1 MNRVFV
7 LTLTTFLAPAS
18 ARAQEADNSKA
29 AQAFRAGNQPVVAVS
44 DTTVLCE
51 AEEFHIKT
59 PGWQAR
65 PFGTNYFAA
74 TFANCFLSRKG
85 YLGAPEQTEPSE
97 AGIVAQIP
105 KAGKYL
111 ALVRYEACYR
121 FDTQFRLVIEQNGQ
135 KKLDRLYGAR
145 DNLRIW
151 AFRQQLKKEVAW
163 DWGAGENMV
172 WEGHDAFVQLDPGP
186 AKLALIAG
194 KQPEPAARRNV
205 DLVMLT
211 SDIAQVQMRIDK
223 ENYLPLDGML
233 TQAGDVFVKL
243 HNRGAADV
251 KLTVPNGT
259 EHSPYWV
266 HIRNWK
272 PITLD
277 AKPGAAT
284 DWIEVGHLLD
294 TLSDG
299 QWELTAA
306 AKSAPYDLEFGLKD
320 AAGKITTIR
329 RFDNLQGNVVL
340 AYDADTRYTRRIRLA
355 DEVLY
360 ELVDYLKKHP
370 VKGTAPKKTLIYGY
384 TFNQKPND
392 AKYTA
397 ARAEFIR
404 LMGATGLG
412 QEPGTEEL
420 KGGLVSG
427 YIDVRGV
434 PTPKLEEYCQKLGDR
449 AAKIAVVSLGDEIG
463 LGGPPANDHAGFRAW
478 LQTQKIEPAEVDPAA
493 KGWEQVMYSPAEATG
508 KSNRRLYYWSKMYH
522 FRVGIKQL
530 KERTD
535 ILKKHLPNAGVGA
548 NFSPHHQHMYLGDT
562 HHWISLFREDGMTM
576 PWGEDYIWQVPVASS
591 QINGIMVD
599 MFRASV
605 RHRPQ
610 AKIHYYVMP
619 HAPNNT
625 PGTWRRLWFS
635 TIGHG
640 AKVLNL
646 FEFRP
651 VQAAYTEN
659 HVNSPAMYQE
669 VRRGIHDLGTFED
682 IVQDGQVLPAQ
693 TGLWCSEAADV
704 WHDHKAPF
712 DAAKRSLYL
721 AIRQQQ
727 TPLDFVV
734 DGDDL
739 ASYKVLYVLDAHV
752 SRAGAKRIAAWVE
765 AGGRLI
771 ATAGAGMFDEYNQPN
786 EIMRKLLGVNQKQL
800 EESKEIIRFE
810 KQDLPFA
817 TPIAHVNWKTD
828 GKVTKSPAF
837 GVRSLV
843 TAAGAHV
850 LSVFEDGAPA
860 HTEAKA
866 GKGTATYV
874 AFLPGLTY
882 LKPAYPKRPMDRGAT
897 DDSMT
902 HFLPTTFGAAAQAFF
917 AAHVPAERPVSCTEP
932 LVETTVLQ
940 AKTGTAI
947 PLVNWTPRP
956 IKGLQVTVRM
966 PVPSA
971 KVSLASGNPVRM
983 SQDGNVIQCTLDLDT
998 ADGLIFR
1005 K

>member
-384 TFNQKPND
+384 TFNQNPRGVHPAD
-392 AKYTA
+392 GRHRVG
-397 ARAEFIR
+397 ARAGHGRTQGWPGQR
-404 LMGATGLG
+404 LHRRPRRADA
-412 QEPGTEEL
+412 EA
-420 KGGLVSG
+420 
-427 YIDVRGV
+427 RGV
-434 PTPKLEEYCQKLGDR
+434 LPKARRPRRQDR
-449 AAKIAVVSLGDEIG
+449 RRQPGRRDRP
-463 LGGPPANDHAGFRAW
+463 GGPAGQR
-478 LQTQKIEPAEVDPAA
+478 
-493 KGWEQVMYSPAEATG
+493 S
-508 KSNRRLYYWSKMYH
+508 RR
-522 FRVGIKQL
+522 
-530 KERTD
+530 
-535 ILKKHLPNAGVGA
+535 
-548 NFSPHHQHMYLGDT
+548 
-562 HHWISLFREDGMTM
+562 
-576 PWGEDYIWQVPVASS
+576 
-591 QINGIMVD
+591 
-599 MFRASV
+599 
-605 RHRPQ
+605 
-610 AKIHYYVMP
+610 
-619 HAPNNT
+619 
-625 PGTWRRLWFS
+625 
-635 TIGHG
+635 
-640 AKVLNL
+640 
-646 FEFRP
+646 
-651 VQAAYTEN
+651 
-659 HVNSPAMYQE
+659 
-669 VRRGIHDLGTFED
+669 
-682 IVQDGQVLPAQ
+682 
-693 TGLWCSEAADV
+693 
-704 WHDHKAPF
+704 
-712 DAAKRSLYL
+712 
-721 AIRQQQ
+721 
-727 TPLDFVV
+727 
-734 DGDDL
+734 
-739 ASYKVLYVLDAHV
+739 
-752 SRAGAKRIAAWVE
+752 
-765 AGGRLI
+765 
-771 ATAGAGMFDEYNQPN
+771 
-786 EIMRKLLGVNQKQL
+786 
-800 EESKEIIRFE
+800 
-810 KQDLPFA
+810 
-817 TPIAHVNWKTD
+817 
-828 GKVTKSPAF
+828 
-837 GVRSLV
+837 
-843 TAAGAHV
+843 
-850 LSVFEDGAPA
+850 
-860 HTEAKA
+860 
-866 GKGTATYV
+866 
-874 AFLPGLTY
+874 LPGLAANA
-882 LKPAYPKRPMDRGAT
+882 KDRAGRGRSRGERLGA
-897 DDSMT
+897 
-902 HFLPTTFGAAAQAFF
+902 G
-917 AAHVPAERPVSCTEP
+917 HVQP
-932 LVETTVLQ
+932 
-940 AKTGTAI
+940 G
-947 PLVNWTPRP
+947 
-956 IKGLQVTVRM
+956 
-966 PVPSA
+966 
-971 KVSLASGNPVRM
+971 
-983 SQDGNVIQCTLDLDT
+983 
-998 ADGLIFR
+998 
-1005 K
+1005 